1 MVSVILIWI
10 YMTVTCYITG
20 YSVLTGICRSG
31 YYQIRRESSY
41 LFAGIVLMT
50 VYAEIFSLFG
60 GVSLLANILL
70 LAVCL
75 LCIFLKRKDLSEHI
89 RNIRLT
95 VTPQKVMLIL
105 VVFLLFAYGTSS
117 GLEHYDTGLYHAQS
131 IRWIEEYGVVP
142 GLGNLHTR
150 LAYNSASFSLSALYS
165 MVFLTG
171 RSFHCCTGYFAFLLA
186 VCCMEAFSRG
196 REKKPLLSDLIRV
209 MAVYYLLNIFDEMIS
224 PASDYFM
231 VLTVFW
237 LVIRWLEL
245 LERKEESTVPY
256 SLLCILGVYVCT
268 IKFSGALIVL
278 LTIWPAVKLI
288 QGKKVQEIIRY
299 IVCGLIVLVPFLIRN
314 VILSGWLLYP
324 FTAID
329 FFDLPFQIPKGVAE
343 YDSREIQVYGRGYS
357 DVERYGESIVKWF
370 PDWVKDLDMVNQ
382 VFLLAALVGILIFGA
397 LVIWSICRKKKE
409 ACGSLFGMGI
419 LGCCFLFWLL
429 SAPLIRYGCV
439 FLWIF
444 PTLLY
449 GYLYQKISP
458 KFDRYKLLLVAL
470 CLLGIYKG
478 AMFGR
483 ELIRDAGHAGQYLL
497 VQQDYETFETTAYD
511 LHGYTFYYPKEGD
524 RTGYAAFPASPV
536 KAEDI
541 FTGDTIEDGFHD
553 VIHTE

>member
-20 YSVLTGICRSG
+20 YSVLTGICRRG
-31 YYQIRRESSY
+31 HYQIRKESSY

-70 LAVCL
+70 LVVCL
-75 LCIFLKRKDLSEHI
+75 LCILLKRKELSEHI

-105 VVFLLFAYGTSS
+105 VVFLLFAFGTAS

-165 MVFLTG
+165 MAFLTG

-186 VCCMEAFSRG
+186 VCCTEAFNRG

-245 LERKEESTVPY
+245 LEKKEDSTVPY

-268 IKFSGALIVL
+268 IKFSGALVVL
-278 LTIWPAVKLI
+278 LTIWPAVKLVRE
-288 QGKKVQEIIRY
+288 KKIREIILY
-299 IVCGLIVLVPFLIRN
+299 IVCGVTVLVPFLIRN

-329 FFDLPFQIPKGVAE
+329 LFDLPFQIPKGVAE

-370 PDWVKDLDMVNQ
+370 PDWVKNLDMVNQ
-382 VFLLAALVGILIFGA
+382 VFLFGALAGILILGA
-397 LVIWSICRKKKE
+397 LVIWSVCRKKKE
-409 ACGSLFGMGI
+409 ACGSLFVMGI

>member
-20 YSVLTGICRSG
+20 YAVLTGIFRKG
-31 YYQIRRESSY
+31 KYQIRKESSY
-41 LFAGIVLMT
+41 LLAGIVLMT

-60 GVSLLANILL
+60 GVSLTAHILL
-70 LAVCL
+70 LAGCI
-75 LCIFLKRKDLSEHI
+75 LCVLIRRKALAEHL
-89 RNIRLT
+89 RHIRLT
-95 VTPQKVMLIL
+95 VAPQKVILIL
-105 VVFLLFAYGTSS
+105 ALFLLFAYGTAS

-150 LAYNSASFSLSALYS
+150 LAYNSASFSLTALYS
-165 MVFLTG
+165 MAFLTG

-186 VCCMEAFSRG
+186 VCCMEAFYRR

-209 MAVYYLLNIFDEMIS
+209 MAVYYLLNIFDEMVS

-245 LERKEESTVPY
+245 LEKKEGSTVPY

-278 LTIWPAVKLI
+278 LAVWPAVWLI
-288 QGKKVQEIIRY
+288 REKKIQEIIRY

-329 FFDLPFQIPKGVAE
+329 LFQFPFKIPKGVAE

-357 DVERYGESIVKWF
+357 DVSRYGESIVKWF
-370 PDWVKDLDMVNQ
+370 PDWMKNLDRVNQ
-382 VFLLAALVGILIFGA
+382 VFLFGALAGILIFAA

-409 ACGSLFGMGI
+409 AWGVLFLTGI
-419 LGCCFLFWLL
+419 SGCWFLFWLL

-458 KFDRYKLLLVAL
+458 RFDRYKLLLVAL
-470 CLLGIYKG
+470 CLFGIYKG
-478 AMFGR
+478 VMFGR
-483 ELIRDAGHAGQYLL
+483 ELIRDAGHAMQYLL
-497 VQQDYETFETTAYD
+497 VQQDYETFETIAYD
-511 LHGYTFYYPKEGD
+511 LHGYTFYYPEEGD
-524 RTGYAAFPASPV
+524 RTGYAVFPASPV

-541 FTGDTIEDGFHD
+541 FTGDTIEEGFHD

>member
-20 YSVLTGICRSG
+20 YLCLTGICRKG
-31 YYQIRRESSY
+31 NYQIRKESSY
-41 LFAGIVLMT
+41 LFSGIVLMT

-60 GVSLLANILL
+60 GVSFLANALL
-70 LAVCL
+70 LVICL
-75 LCIFLKRKDLSEHI
+75 ICFLVKKEELAGHFRH
-89 RNIRLT
+89 IRLT
-95 VTPQKVMLIL
+95 VTPQRVILIL
-105 VVFLLFAYGTSS
+105 VLFLLFAYGTAS

-131 IRWIEEYGVVP
+131 IRWIEEYGIVP
-142 GLGNLHTR
+142 GLGNLHSR
-150 LAYNSASFSLSALYS
+150 LAYNSAAFSLSALYS

-186 VCCMEAFSRG
+186 VCCTDACCRE
-196 REKKPLLSDLIRV
+196 REKKLLLSDLIRV

-245 LERKEESTVPY
+245 LERKEKSTVPY

-288 QGKKVQEIIRY
+288 QGKRVQEIIRY
-299 IVCGLIVLVPFLIRN
+299 IACGLIVLVPFLIRN

-329 FFDLPFQIPKGVAE
+329 LFDLPFKIPKGVAE

-357 DVERYGESIVKWF
+357 DVERFGESIVKWF
-370 PDWVKDLDMVNQ
+370 PDWVRNLDMINQ
-382 VFLLAALVGILIFGA
+382 VFLLAALAGLLILGMLVLWNIF
-397 LVIWSICRKKKE
+397 RRKKE
-409 ACGSLFGMGI
+409 AYGVLFLTCI

-439 FLWIF
+439 FLWVY

-449 GYLYQKISP
+449 GYLYQEISP
-458 KFDRYKLLLVAL
+458 RCDRYKLAVIAL
-470 CLLGIYKG
+470 GLLGIYKG

-483 ELIRDAGHAGQYLL
+483 ELIRDADHAGQYLL
-497 VQQDYETFETTAYD
+497 VQQDYETFETTPYD

-524 RTGYAAFPASPV
+524 RTGYIDFPAAPV

-541 FTGDTIEDGFHD
+541 FIGDTIEDGFHD
-553 VIHTE
+553 VIHTK

>member
-20 YSVLTGICRSG
+20 YSVLTGICRRG
-31 YYQIRRESSY
+31 HYQIRKESSY

-382 VFLLAALVGILIFGA
+382 VFLLAALAGILIFGA

-409 ACGSLFGMGI
+409 ACGSLFVMGI